1 MNIINNN
8 KVALVASALFV
19 LLDAVFIEEDFDLE
33 DTIKEFV
40 LCYVLVL
47 GSIYALSEIKVE
59 IKQGEPI
66 ITGIP
71 SFSKF
76 SATS

>member
-1 MNIINNN
+1 MNIINNYT
-8 KVALVASALFV
+8 VAFVASVLFI
-19 LLDAVFIEEDFDLE
+19 LLDTIFIEDEFELE
-33 DTIKEFV
+33 DTIKEFI
-40 LCYVLVL
+40 LCYILVL

-76 SATS
+76 SSTS